1 MKAIVQDT
9 YGSADVLELDD
20 IDPPEPADD
29 QVLVRVH
36 AAGVTRAVEHLMTG
50 LPYLLRLAGFG
61 LRRPTTR
68 VPGLDL
74 AGVVE
79 AVGSRVTRFAVGDE
93 VFGVGTGAFAEH
105 AVAPETKLAHTPTNL
120 TFAQAAALPTSGVTA
135 LQAVRD
141 HGRVQ
146 PGHHVLV
153 IGASGGVGTYAVQIA
168 RAFGARVT
176 GVCGP
181 TKTDLVRSLGADH
194 VLDHTRDDLAG
205 TGEPYDAILDMAGV
219 TPLSR
224 LRQLLTPEGALV
236 LVGGEAGGRWVGVMD
251 RVLRAALLSP
261 FVGHEVGNFMAKE
274 NAEDLAAL
282 RDLVES
288 GEVAPAVDRTFPLAR
303 TADALHH
310 LAAGHARGTI
320 VVTVD
325 AP

>member
-168 RAFGARVT
+168 RAFCARVT

-261 FVGHEVGNFMAKE
+261 FVGHKVGNFMAKE